1 MTPIALAVLAGYA
14 LGAVPFAFLVA
25 RASGGV
31 DLRRV
36 GSGNVGATNVL
47 RTTRRSAAVAALAL
61 DTLKG
66 TAAVWAGGSLGGE
79 TGAVWAGG
87 AAVVGHVYPA
97 WLRFQGGKGVATAAG
112 AFAVLA
118 PIATLA
124 ALVVFAIAVAITQR
138 VSVGSLC
145 ATIALPAV
153 AWVLVSPRAVVVGAA
168 LVAGLIGLRHRE
180 NVRRLAGGTEPRLGD
195 RVRSRLS

>member
-1 MTPIALAVLAGYA
+1 MTPIALAALTGYA
-14 LGAVPFAFLVA
+14 IGAVPFAFLVA

-47 RTTRRSAAVAALAL
+47 RTTRRSAAIVALAL

-66 TAAVWAGGSLGGE
+66 TAAVWAGGSFGGE
-79 TGAVWAGG
+79 VGAVWAGG

-118 PIATLA
+118 PLATLT
-124 ALVVFAIAVAITQR
+124 ALAIFLGVLTVARR

-145 ATIALPAV
+145 ATIALPVV
-153 AWVLVSPRAVVVGAA
+153 AWGLASPPAVIAGAA
-168 LVAGLIGLRHRE
+168 LVAGLIGFRHRE
-180 NVRRLAGGTEPRLGD
+180 NVRRLAGGTEPRIGD
-195 RVRSRLS
+195 RVG

>member
-1 MTPIALAVLAGYA
+1 MTPIALAVLTGYA
-14 LGAVPFAFLVA
+14 MGAVPFAFLVA

-66 TAAVWAGGSLGGE
+66 TAAVLVGGSLGGDA
-79 TGAVWAGG
+79 GAVWAGG

-112 AFAVLA
+112 VFAVLT

-124 ALVVFAIAVAITQR
+124 ALVVFVAAVVVTRR

-153 AWVLVSPRAVVVGAA
+153 AWALVSPRAVVVGAA
-168 LVAGLIGLRHRE
+168 LVAGLVGFRHRE

-195 RVRSRLS
+195 RIR